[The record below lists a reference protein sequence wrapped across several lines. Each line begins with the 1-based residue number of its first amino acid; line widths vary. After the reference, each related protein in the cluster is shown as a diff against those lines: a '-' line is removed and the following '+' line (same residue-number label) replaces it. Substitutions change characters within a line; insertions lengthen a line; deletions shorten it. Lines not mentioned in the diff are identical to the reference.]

1 MIRNLFAA
9 AVVVALSGVV
19 VAADFKSGPQTGDSV
34 PGAFNVLNVTGP
46 NAGESNC
53 QFCKNGNNPV
63 VMIFSRS
70 TDNAALTKL
79 IKQVDEKVGKDKLG
93 SFVVYLTADDK
104 KTETAVKALAD
115 KEKIK
120 NVVLTTDS
128 PAGPEAYKIAKDAEV
143 TVVLYKARKVAAN
156 YTFEKGKMTEK
167 DVEKILADLPKI
179 TG

>member
-1 MIRNLFAA
+1 MIRNLLAA
-9 AVVVALSGVV
+9 GVVVALSGVV
-19 VAADFKSGPQTGDSV
+19 VAADFKSGPQTGESV
-34 PGAFNVLNVTGP
+34 PGPFNVLNVTGP
-46 NAGESNC
+46 DAGESNC

-79 IKQVDEKVGKDKLG
+79 VKQVDAKVGTNKLG

-104 KTETAVKALAD
+104 KTEKAVKELAE
-115 KEKIK
+115 KEGIK
-120 NVVLTTDS
+120 KVVLTLDT
-128 PAGPEAYKIAKDAEV
+128 PTGPEAYKVAKDAEV
-143 TVVLYKARKVAAN
+143 TVVLYKARKVVAN

-167 DVEKILADLPKI
+167 DVEKVLADLPKI

>member
-19 VAADFKSGPQTGDSV
+19 VAADFKSGPQTGDTV
-34 PGAFNVLNVTGP
+34 PGPFNVLNVTGP
-46 NAGESNC
+46 DAGESNC

-63 VMIFSRS
+63 VMIFSRT
-70 TDNAALTKL
+70 TDSAALTKL
-79 IKQVDEKVGKDKLG
+79 IKEVDGKVGKEKLG

-104 KTETAVKALAD
+104 KTEKAVKELAE
-115 KEKIK
+115 KEAIK
-120 NVVLTTDS
+120 KVVLTLDS
-128 PAGPEAYKIAKDAEV
+128 PTGPEAYKVAKDAEI
-143 TVVLYKARKVAAN
+143 TVVLYKSRKVVAN

-167 DVEKILADLPKI
+167 DVEKVLADLPKI